1 MGRYFPG
8 GLPVDSLL
16 LNDWTLDPS
25 ILTGILGLA
34 VVYTVTARAD
44 ERPSRWRLTAW
55 TLGLASLV
63 FALMSPLD
71 ALSDHTLLTAHMIQH
86 LFLLLV
92 IPTFLLIGAPD
103 RLLTLLG
110 DLARLRFCRWLCM
123 PVGIFLFATVVL
135 WVWHVPTFYE
145 AALHDNLLHVFEH
158 LGYLVTATLYWWPVL
173 RPGNYPWPIAEP
185 IQIFYLFGGAL
196 TSSMVGALITF
207 SSAVLYPTY
216 IHPTVFAGFRS
227 ALGMTVFDDQTIG
240 GLLMWTAGA
249 VWCFVAAMIVFGRW
263 FGREADDNASSTI
276 ELDLPP
282 KGVSS

>member
-1 MGRYFPG
+1 
-8 GLPVDSLL
+8 VDSLL
-16 LNDWTLDPS
+16 LIDWTLDPS

-34 VVYTVTARAD
+34 VVFAVTARAD
-44 ERPSRWRLTAW
+44 TRPSRRRLAAW

-71 ALSDHTLLTAHMIQH
+71 ALSDYTLLTAHMVQH

-92 IPTFLLIGAPD
+92 IPTFLLFGAPD
-103 RLLTLLG
+103 ELLALLG
-110 DLARLRFCRWLCM
+110 DLARLPFCRWLAM
-123 PVGIFLFATVVL
+123 PLGIFLFATVVL
-135 WVWHVPTFYE
+135 WVWHAPVFYE
-145 AALHDNLLHVFEH
+145 AALHNNLLHAFEH

-173 RPGNYPWPIAEP
+173 RPASYPWPIPEP

-216 IHPTVFAGFRS
+216 LHPILFADVRT
-227 ALGMTVFDDQTIG
+227 ALGMSVFDDQTIG
-240 GLLMWTAGA
+240 GLLMWTVGA
-249 VWCFVAAMIVFGRW
+249 IWCFVAAMVVFARW
-263 FGREADDNASSTI
+263 FGREAEENSDSTVG
-276 ELDLPP
+276 LDLPP